1 MREEKKIITAEY
13 IERLNQSPYFIV
25 VDYTGLTV
33 AQFTELR
40 KRLRGVGAEVHVVK
54 NSIFRIAAKEAEVAE
69 IEREEMKGQLAAATG
84 SGDVSAAAKI
94 LKNFQ
99 AEFDKPQIRFGFLN
113 NAKLSAEDVVTLASL
128 PSLDEL
134 RAQIIGTIQT
144 PATQLARILNTPGT
158 QVAQVLRARVEKEQ
172 G

>member
-69 IEREEMKGQLAAATG
+69 IDREDMKGQLAAATG
-84 SGDVSAAAKI
+84 AGDVSAAAKI

-99 AEFDKPQIRFGFLN
+99 AEFEKPKIRFGFLN
-113 NAKLSAEDVVTLASL
+113 NDKLSADDVVTLASL